1 MNLSDVL
8 ETTKKEPHCGLC
20 KIDFLGTGVCS
31 AGKKHGFV
39 AYWPEGR
46 MELARALAENEVE
59 PSAALLDV
67 VNSCN
72 LCGVC
77 DRQCYF
83 ITQRRPTKA
92 QQALKD
98 YVSTLPPNALKPTP
112 EDEIVKG
119 PSHNCRKQLGDK

>member
-46 MELARALAENEVE
+46 MELARALAEHEVE
-59 PSAALLDV
+59 PTEALRDIV
-67 VNSCN
+67 ESCN

-77 DRQCYF
+77 DRTWYF
-83 ITQRRPTKA
+83 VTQRRPTQA
-92 QQALKD
+92 QHACKNYLK
-98 YVSTLPPNALKPTP
+98 TLPPHALKPTP
-112 EDEIVKG
+112 E
-119 PSHNCRKQLGDK
+119 